1 MHLLL
6 TLPVLL
12 FSIIIHEVA
21 HGYVAYIRGDDT
33 ARLQGRLTLNPWPHI
48 DLFGSILFPLL
59 LIITKSPFLIG
70 WAKPVPVNPY
80 NLRNP
85 SRDHLYVSLAGITA
99 NGVLAMLCTFL
110 LGIYYNA
117 VQPGPQ
123 DPFAIM
129 LRYGIQ
135 INIILA
141 VFNAL
146 PIPPLDGSW
155 VLYHLLP
162 PSLAR
167 SYRAIF
173 PYGFVIL
180 ILLLI
185 TGTIQ
190 NIIVP
195 VYRFIAN
202 ALELLLNAL
211 IVL

>member
-59 LIITKSPFLIG
+59 LIITKSSFLIG

-80 NLRNP
+80 KLRNP

-99 NGVLAMLCTFL
+99 NCVLAVLCTFL
-110 LGIYYNA
+110 LGIYYNT
-117 VQPGPQ
+117 VQPSSH
-123 DPFAIM
+123 DPFGMM
-129 LRYGIQ
+129 LRYGMQ
-135 INIILA
+135 INVILA
-141 VFNAL
+141 IFNAL

-167 SYRAIF
+167 SYRAMF

-195 VYRFIAN
+195 VYRFIAV
-202 ALELLLNAL
+202 ALELLLNAM